1 MNFMREVAC
10 DTELGGVPIPGGAT
24 MMVNLGSA
32 NHDETRWDDPES
44 FDIFRERKPHI
55 GFGRGAH
62 VCLGMH
68 LARLEM
74 NSLLS
79 ALVARVARIEVGT
92 PSIAMNNTI
101 CSFASLP
108 VTLHAA

>member
-1 MNFMREVAC
+1 VVR
-10 DTELGGVPIPGGAT
+10 DHELGGVPLPAGARI
-24 MMVNLGSA
+24 MVVYASA
-32 NHDETRWDDPES
+32 NRD
-44 FDIFRERKPHI
+44 ERKFDNPHRFDVTRAHADHV
-55 GFGRGAH
+55 GFGYGIHA
-62 VCLGMH
+62 CAGMH

-79 ALVARVARIEVGT
+79 ALVARVASIEVGT
-92 PSIAMNNTI
+92 PTVAINNTI

>member
-1 MNFMREVAC
+1 MRPCASSARAC
-10 DTELGGVPIPGGAT
+10 A
-24 MMVNLGSA
+24 
-32 NHDETRWDDPES
+32 
-44 FDIFRERKPHI
+44 
-55 GFGRGAH
+55 
-62 VCLGMH
+62 GMH

-79 ALVARVARIEVGT
+79 ALVARVARIEVGNPT
-92 PSIAMNNTI
+92 IAMNNTI